1 MPKQQR
7 RHQGIT
13 STAQSLL
20 RIHIY
25 VYLSA
30 YDRQSQVPECLSR
43 NGRLTGAP
51 YSDDAFLPYAYDSV
65 GNRKATT
72 TTAAW

>member
-20 RIHIY
+20 RIHIC

-43 NGRLTGAP
+43 NGRLTGA
-51 YSDDAFLPYAYDSV
+51 SDDTFLPYAYDSV